1 MKIKE
6 NKLIGIILIIL
17 TVALLIPSKVLA
29 AGASISTS
37 ASTIKVGE
45 TATISINV
53 SNVEVWEVKLSSSGG
68 TLSTTSGTDA
78 YDGEQTTTALTST
91 FSATKAGTY
100 TISYTGTVAGTA
112 DVNNGQKKKVSGSVQ
127 ITVKEKET
135 TPAPPPDPEPS
146 HPAPQVP
153 EEEPNL
159 PTETKPN
166 NNKPQK
172 NNETKTKSSNNY
184 LQSLSTSVGML
195 TPEFYRETY
204 DYTLEFDDT
213 VDLYNL
219 SEIEVSGKTE
229 DEKAKI
235 SGTGKITLAEGENN
249 IEVNVTAEDGKVRTY
264 KIKVVKPKAI
274 VQSDLRLKTLIVN
287 GINEKGEYQTI
298 DLDFDAEKFEYDIKV
313 PNEISSISI
322 NPSTENE
329 DIILE
334 QIGDTTLIEGENK
347 ILITLTSPSDKEIVT
362 TYTINITKEAPLVQ
376 EVAGTISQKQMII
389 IGVCSG
395 SALLIL
401 IIIIA
406 VIVRHKKKKKAYDYD
421 EDDVE
426 NNQINF
432 IENTEGEDV
441 DLYPYPA
448 KIDVSEN
455 EENKNVEPKIFNS
468 KEEKITKAE
477 DIEPAKLKWDDFV
490 DTKEN
495 SEEEPKAKKSKKGK
509 RFM

>member
-1 MKIKE
+1 MFVGE
-6 NKLIGIILIIL
+6 DHIL
-17 TVALLIPSKVLA
+17 TKIQ
-29 AGASISTS
+29 AS
-37 ASTIKVGE
+37 E
-45 TATISINV
+45 
-53 SNVEVWEVKLSSSGG
+53 
-68 TLSTTSGTDA
+68 
-78 YDGEQTTTALTST
+78 
-91 FSATKAGTY
+91 
-100 TISYTGTVAGTA
+100 
-112 DVNNGQKKKVSGSVQ
+112 
-127 ITVKEKET
+127 KEKE
-135 TPAPPPDPEPS
+135 
-146 HPAPQVP
+146 
-153 EEEPNL
+153 
-159 PTETKPN
+159 
-166 NNKPQK
+166 
-172 NNETKTKSSNNY
+172 
-184 LQSLSTSVGML
+184 
-195 TPEFYRETY
+195 
-204 DYTLEFDDT
+204 
-213 VDLYNL
+213 
-219 SEIEVSGKTE
+219 I
-229 DEKAKI
+229 
-235 SGTGKITLAEGENN
+235 
-249 IEVNVTAEDGKVRTY
+249 
-264 KIKVVKPKAI
+264 
-274 VQSDLRLKTLIVN
+274 
-287 GINEKGEYQTI
+287 
-298 DLDFDAEKFEYDIKV
+298 
-313 PNEISSISI
+313 
-322 NPSTENE
+322 
-329 DIILE
+329 
-334 QIGDTTLIEGENK
+334 IEGENK

-406 VIVRHKKKKKAYDYD
+406 VIVRHKKKKKVYDYD

-490 DTKEN
+490 ETKEN

>member
-1 MKIKE
+1 
-6 NKLIGIILIIL
+6 
-17 TVALLIPSKVLA
+17 
-29 AGASISTS
+29 
-37 ASTIKVGE
+37 
-45 TATISINV
+45 
-53 SNVEVWEVKLSSSGG
+53 
-68 TLSTTSGTDA
+68 
-78 YDGEQTTTALTST
+78 
-91 FSATKAGTY
+91 
-100 TISYTGTVAGTA
+100 
-112 DVNNGQKKKVSGSVQ
+112 
-127 ITVKEKET
+127 
-135 TPAPPPDPEPS
+135 
-146 HPAPQVP
+146 
-153 EEEPNL
+153 
-159 PTETKPN
+159 
-166 NNKPQK
+166 
-172 NNETKTKSSNNY
+172 
-184 LQSLSTSVGML
+184 ML

-490 DTKEN
+490 ETKEN

>member
-6 NKLIGIILIIL
+6 NKLIAIILVIL
-17 TVALLIPSKVLA
+17 IVALLIPSKVLA
-29 AGASISTS
+29 AGASISAS

-68 TLSTTSGTDA
+68 TLSTTSGTDV
-78 YDGEQTTTALTST
+78 YNGEQTTTALTST

-135 TPAPPPDPEPS
+135 M
-146 HPAPQVP
+146 PAPQVP

-235 SGTGKITLAEGENN
+235 SGTGKVTLAEGENN

-490 DTKEN
+490 ETKEN

>member
-1 MKIKE
+1 MNTIKKIISIVLLV
-6 NKLIGIILIIL
+6 NVVLLSLIIIQP
-17 TVALLIPSKVLA
+17 ASLA
-29 AGASISTS
+29 ASASISCIN
-37 ASTIKVGE
+37 TIEKGKTLNITVSGVGVQWKLDLKVNG
-45 TATISINV
+45 NV
-53 SNVEVWEVKLSSSGG
+53 VASSSELDNYTGNKNIQFTGSYTPETEG
-68 TLSTTSGTDA
+68 TLNITLEGSVTEYNGGAVVRSFTS
-78 YDGEQTTTALTST
+78 
-91 FSATKAGTY
+91 
-100 TISYTGTVAGTA
+100 
-112 DVNNGQKKKVSGSVQ
+112 KKV
-127 ITVKEKET
+127 TVTPPKET

-146 HPAPQVP
+146 NPVPQVP
-153 EEEPNL
+153 EEKPNL

-166 NNKPQK
+166 NNNSQK

-184 LQSLSTSVGML
+184 LQSLSTSVGTL

-204 DYTLEFDDT
+204 DYTLEFDET

-219 SEIEVSGKTE
+219 SEIEISGKTE

-235 SGTGKITLAEGENN
+235 SGTGKVTLAEGENN
-249 IEVNVTAEDGKVRTY
+249 IDINVTAEDGKVRTY

-490 DTKEN
+490 ETKEN